1 MPWGSVQA
9 RIKEPCDKDWR
20 LIGPDTS
27 ENPSWSLADHETNL
41 AKTLVAIHSKECPL
55 HRISTEKWE
64 RKNQQ
69 QIQTAITL
77 NPWEKGNWY

>member
-64 RKNQQ
+64 KKKSATNTNSNNIEPLGER
-69 QIQTAITL
+69 
-77 NPWEKGNWY
+77 NWY